1 MTNGFL
7 LPKMGFSW
15 GTKQDFLDWDL
26 GELFRMSRD
35 CDKEQFTFCYFIL
48 FYAMF
53 QKSQSA
59 TKNKTRLK
67 EYVNI

>member
-1 MTNGFL
+1 MTNGL
-7 LPKMGFSW
+7 PLPKMGFS
-15 GTKQDFLDWDL
+15 GGQNKIFLNWAL

-35 CDKEQFTFCYFIL
+35 CDKEQFTLL
-48 FYAMF
+48 FYFMF